1 MMANSPTIRAVIL
14 SVALPCLGGC
24 GLTSKQQ
31 GAVRDFG
38 DAASAL
44 GRVAQDELPAMRN
57 TMLEINRDMIR
68 ANADLQQAGLQ
79 PAESVM
85 GVQVLDLDGSLEP
98 GVIKAALQATAGL
111 VGYAEA
117 LRTLVDYDSDAE
129 LKAAAEKL
137 SGSIKGLEWSGQ
149 VMLADD
155 EADAI
160 GEIVRGVGGWF
171 VEGQK
176 ESAVRKVAGAY
187 KGVVTKLTKQL
198 EQDFDP
204 RHSSGGMASALF
216 TRAKDHYTLT
226 FAILSGTT
234 PQPAGWTRDTA
245 MASYERAVATL
256 RRLDVVYG
264 GIARACNELDQANRA
279 MVDLLDN
286 DELDIKA
293 IKSFFKSA
301 RGVVDAARV
310 FVD

>member
-1 MMANSPTIRAVIL
+1 MATSPLIQAAIL
-14 SVALPCLGGC
+14 SVALPFLGGC
-24 GLTSKQQ
+24 SLTSKQK
-31 GAVRDFG
+31 GAIRDFG

-44 GRVAQDELPAMRN
+44 GKVAQDELPAMRN
-57 TMLEINRDMIR
+57 TMVEINRDMIR

-117 LRTLVDYDSDAE
+117 LGTLVDYDSDAD
-129 LKAAAEKL
+129 LKTAAEKL
-137 SGSIKGLEWSGQ
+137 SGSIKGMKWNGEVVLP
-149 VMLADD
+149 DD

-171 VEGQK
+171 VEEQK
-176 ESAVRKVAGAY
+176 KSAVRKVANAY
-187 KGVVTKLTKQL
+187 KGVVTKLTRQL

-204 RHSSGGMASALF
+204 RHGGGGMASALF
-216 TRAKDHYTLT
+216 TRAKDHTALT
-226 FAILSGTT
+226 FAILSGTK

-256 RRLDVVYG
+256 RRLEVVYG
-264 GIARACNELDQANRA
+264 AIARACNELEQANRA
-279 MVDLLDN
+279 MVDVLDN

-301 RGVVDAARV
+301 RDVVDSARV
-310 FVD
+310 LVD